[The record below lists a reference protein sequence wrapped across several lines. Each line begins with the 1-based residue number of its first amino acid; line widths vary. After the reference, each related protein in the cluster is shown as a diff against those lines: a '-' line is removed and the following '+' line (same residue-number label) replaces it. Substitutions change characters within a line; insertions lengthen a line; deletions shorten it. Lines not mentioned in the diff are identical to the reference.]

1 MDNTIPTLDP
11 TPENLTGRLKRWC
24 SATWAA
30 INEAK
35 LLASLDDETVKLL
48 AQDNALSEQELREL
62 IAKGPH
68 AADEMLALMKLL
80 NIDPEEARLEEPA
93 EFREMHVTCVHC
105 GEKDPLSARTGRRQ
119 RRRGFRKLLRQ
130 RRTARRH
137 AQPTGTARQIAR
149 LNGHLRQPDGDIRS
163 PGSGP

>member
-30 INEAK
+30 VNEAK

-93 EFREMHVTCVHC
+93 EFREMHITCVHC
-105 GEKDPLSARTGRRQ
+105 GEKTRCRRELIDGSAAVDFASYCGNAE
-119 RRRGFRKLLRQ
+119 LL
-130 RRTARRH
+130 
-137 AQPTGTARQIAR
+137 
-149 LNGHLRQPDGDIRS
+149 DDMRS
-163 PGSGP
+163 RPELLAK

>member
-1 MDNTIPTLDP
+1 MDNTIPTP
-11 TPENLTGRLKRWC
+11 APNPENLTHRLKRWC
-24 SATWAA
+24 SATWTA

-48 AQDNALSEQELREL
+48 AQDNALSAQELREL

-93 EFREMHVTCVHC
+93 EFRDMNITCAHC
-105 GEKDPLSARTGRRQ
+105 GEKTRCRRELADGSAASDFASYCGNADVLDDMRNRPE
-119 RRRGFRKLLRQ
+119 LL
-130 RRTARRH
+130 AK
-137 AQPTGTARQIAR
+137 
-149 LNGHLRQPDGDIRS
+149 
-163 PGSGP
+163 